1 MCDMGGLDNL
11 VANTAYLKAQG
22 GDDKEMKK
30 RRRSLALPKT
40 EQCAAVRASLEKDF
54 TSLCERQPIGKK
66 FFRDFL
72 ANNPDFKLAADFLD
86 ELYDWDLAEGA
97 EKEKAKKSIM
107 SKYCK
112 ADSKTFL
119 CFLSGEALEKCK
131 TITDA
136 NFDEVM
142 KSQIQEGV
150 RDYLKDKPFSDYQ
163 ASPFFDKFLQW
174 KEYEKQTITDKYFY
188 EFRTLGKGG
197 FGEVCAVQVKNT
209 GQMYACKKLCK
220 KRLKKKGG
228 EKMALLEKQILEKV
242 NSLFLVNL
250 GYAYSTKTHLCL
262 VMTLMN
268 GGDLRYHIY
277 NIGYDGKGANK
288 GIEMSRIIHYTAQ
301 ITTGLLHLHEMN
313 IVYRDMKP
321 ENVLLDS
328 FGQCRLSDLGLAI
341 ELVPGKH
348 VTQMAGTGAYM
359 APELLTKTPYRTS
372 VDWWALGCSI
382 YEMVAGYTPFKGP
395 ESKKEKVEK
404 EEVQRRIQND
414 EPKWEHKCFDA
425 TTKDIIQQ
433 FLKKKIE
440 ERLGMKN
447 NLEDPRKHEWFKKI
461 NFPRL
466 EAGLVE
472 PPWVPKPNVVYAKDT
487 DDIAEF
493 SEIKGIEFDANDNKF
508 FVEFSTGAVPIQW
521 QQEMIETGLFDEL
534 NDPNRK
540 DGGGDAD
547 DDKKSGTCILL

>member
-30 RRRSLALPKT
+30 RRRSLALPKP
-40 EQCAAVRASLEKDF
+40 EQCASLRASLDKDF
-54 TSLCERQPIGKK
+54 TSVCERQPIGKK
-66 FFRDFL
+66 IFREFL
-72 ANNPDFKLAADFLD
+72 ANKPEYKLAVDFLD

-97 EKEKAKKSIM
+97 IKDKARQNILN
-107 SKYCK
+107 KYCK
-112 ADSKTFL
+112 ADSKS
-119 CFLSGEALEKCK
+119 FLSFLTDEPADKCK
-131 TITDA
+131 NVTDA
-136 NFDEVM
+136 TFEEVM
-142 KSQIQEGV
+142 KGKVQDGV
-150 RDYLKDKPFSDYQ
+150 RTYLQGKPFTDYQ
-163 ASPFFDKFLQW
+163 SSPFFDKFLSV
-174 KEYEKQTITDKYFY
+174 
-188 EFRTLGKGG
+188 GKRKKKPKKKKKFLRMGKRG
-197 FGEVCAVQVKNT
+197 FFQVCAVQVKNT
-209 GQMYACKKLCK
+209 GQMYACKKLDK
-220 KRLKKKGG
+220 KRLKKKKG

-250 GYAYSTKTHLCL
+250 AYAYDSKTHLCL

-277 NIGYDGKGANK
+277 HIGYDGKGVDK
-288 GIEMSRIIHYTAQ
+288 GIEIKRIIHYTAQ
-301 ITTGLLHLHEMN
+301 ISTGLLHLHEMN

-328 FGQCRLSDLGLAI
+328 QGQCRLSDLGLAI
-341 ELVPGKH
+341 EMEPTKTT
-348 VTQMAGTGAYM
+348 TQMAGTGAYM
-359 APELLTKTPYRTS
+359 APELLSKTPYRTS

-404 EEVQRRIQND
+404 EEVQRRILNE

-425 TTKDIIQQ
+425 VTKDIIQQ
-433 FLKKKIE
+433 FLKKKME
-440 ERLGMKN
+440 ERLGFKN
-447 NLEDPRKHEWFKKI
+447 NLEDPRKHEWFNNI

-466 EAGLVE
+466 EAGLVD

-487 DDIAEF
+487 DEIAEF
-493 SEIKGIEFDANDNKF
+493 SDIKGIVLDANDDKF
-508 FVEFSTGAVPIQW
+508 FNEFSTGAVPIQW
-521 QQEMIETGLFDEL
+521 QHEMIDTGLFDEL

-540 DGGGDAD
+540 EGGGGGGDG
-547 DDKKSGTCILL
+547 KSGTCILL

>member
-1 MCDMGGLDNL
+1 MDGLDNL

-30 RRRSLALPKT
+30 RRRSLSLPRPD
-40 EQCAAVRASLEKDF
+40 QCAAVRGSIDKNYVMV
-54 TSLCERQPIGKK
+54 CEREPVGKK
-66 FFRDFL
+66 YFRDFL
-72 ANNPDFKLAADFLD
+72 LSKPEYKVAADFLD

-97 EKEKAKKSIM
+97 AKTKACQEIMKKYT
-107 SKYCK
+107 KPE
-112 ADSKTFL
+112 AKTFL
-119 CFLSGEALEKCK
+119 AFLTGDLLEKCK
-131 TITDA
+131 GVTES

-142 KSQIQEGV
+142 KGKIQEGT
-150 RDYLKDKPFSDYQ
+150 REFLKGKPFTEFQ
-163 ASPFFDKFLQW
+163 ASPFFDKYLQW
-174 KEYEKQTITDKYFY
+174 KEYERQPISDKYFY

-209 GQMYACKKLCK
+209 GQMYACKKLEK

-250 GYAYSTKTHLCL
+250 AYAYDSKTHLCL

-277 NIGYDGKGANK
+277 NLGYDGKGVDK
-288 GIEMSRIIHYTAQ
+288 GIEMKRVVHYTAQ
-301 ITTGLLHLHEMN
+301 ITCGILHLHEMN

-328 FGQCRLSDLGLAI
+328 LGQCRLSDLGLAI
-341 ELVPGKH
+341 EVAPGKN
-348 VTQMAGTGAYM
+348 VNQMAGTGAYM
-359 APELLTKTPYRTS
+359 APELLNKTPYRTS

-395 ESKKEKVEK
+395 ESQKQKVEK
-404 EEVQRRIQND
+404 EEVQRRILNE
-414 EPKWEHKCFDA
+414 EPKWEHRCLDA
-425 TTKDIIQQ
+425 VTKDIIEA
-433 FLKKKIE
+433 FLKKKMD
-440 ERLGMKN
+440 ERLGFKN
-447 NLEDPRKHEWFKKI
+447 NMEDPRKHAWFKNI

-466 EAGLVE
+466 EAGLIN

-487 DDIAEF
+487 GDIAEF
-493 SEIKGIEFDANDNKF
+493 SDVKGITFDNNDEKF
-508 FVEFSTGAVPIQW
+508 FKEFGTGAVSIQW
-521 QQEMIETGLFDEL
+521 QKEMIESGLFDEL

-540 DGGGDAD
+540 EGGGGGGDGD
-547 DDKKSGTCILL
+547 GQKSGTCALM